1 MAIITWVESDMEKI
15 VTARVYFTVWA
26 ALMCLTVTTAAVS
39 YVDLG
44 QLNIVVALL
53 IATIK
58 GSLVVLF
65 FMHAKY
71 LNVKATALVILAGFF
86 WLTILLLMTMTDYI
100 TRVWS

>member
-1 MAIITWVESDMEKI
+1 MEKI
-15 VTARVYFTVWA
+15 ISGKVYFAVWA
-26 ALMCLTVTTAAVS
+26 ALMFLTVTTAGLS
-39 YVDLG
+39 YIDLG
-44 QLNIVVALL
+44 QFSIVVALL

-71 LNVKATALVILAGFF
+71 IDVKATALVILAGFF

-100 TRVWS
+100 TRAWS

>member
-1 MAIITWVESDMEKI
+1 MEHIISAK
-15 VTARVYFTVWA
+15 VYLTVWA
-26 ALMCLTVTTAAVS
+26 VPMCLTVTTAAVS

-65 FMHAKY
+65 FMHVKY
-71 LNVKATALVILAGFF
+71 LNVKATMLVIVAGFF

>member
-1 MAIITWVESDMEKI
+1 MEKI
-15 VTARVYFTVWA
+15 ISAKVYFTVWA

-39 YVDLG
+39 YLDLG
-44 QLNIVVALL
+44 ALSIVVALI
-53 IATIK
+53 IATLK

-71 LNVKATALVILAGFF
+71 IDVKTTVLVIVAGFF

-100 TRVWS
+100 TRAWS

>member
-1 MAIITWVESDMEKI
+1 MEHI
-15 VTARVYFTVWA
+15 VSARVYFTVWA
-26 ALMCLTVTTAAVS
+26 VLMCLTVTTAAVS

-71 LNVKATALVILAGFF
+71 LNVKTTALVIVAGFF

>member
-1 MAIITWVESDMEKI
+1 MSEKI
-15 VTARVYFTVWA
+15 ISAKVYVTVWA
-26 ALMCLTVTTAAVS
+26 ALMCLTVVTAAVS
-39 YVDLG
+39 YINLG
-44 QLNIVVALL
+44 AFSPVVALL

-71 LNVKATALVILAGFF
+71 IDVKTTLLVIVAGFF
-86 WLTILLLMTMTDYI
+86 WLLILLLMTMTDYI